1 MSEDVRPRHTFYTIY
16 GKRLLDVA
24 LAGMLLLAIAPLL
37 LAVALAVRLRLGSP
51 VLYRQARI
59 GRSEAEFGLLKF
71 RSMTDARD
79 AQGRLLHDSERLVP
93 FGLFLRRWSLDEWPQ
108 IFNVLK
114 GDVSLVGP
122 RPLIRRYLP
131 RYTERQR
138 QRHLVRPG
146 MTGLAQVSGRS
157 AISWEKRFELDIFY
171 VENCSLFLDLKI
183 LFLTFR
189 RLWEPDDIGAQ
200 GGGAAA
206 EFWGS
211 AGRPEEAP
219 MAYPVD
225 DKGH

>member
-1 MSEDVRPRHTFYTIY
+1 MNDEVRPRESFYTRH
-16 GKRLLDVA
+16 GKRFLDLVLGLTI
-24 LAGMLLLAIAPLL
+24 LATAAPLML
-37 LAVALAVRLRLGSP
+37 VVGVLVRQRLGSP
-51 VLYRQARI
+51 VLYRQRRI
-59 GRSEAEFGLLKF
+59 GQDETEFDLLKF

-79 AQGRLLHDSERLVP
+79 AEGRLLHDSERLVP
-93 FGLFLRRWSLDEWPQ
+93 FGLFLRRWSLDELPQ
-108 IFNVLK
+108 ILNVIR

-131 RYTERQR
+131 RYTPRQR

-157 AISWEKRFELDIFY
+157 SLSWEKRFELDIHY
-171 VENCSLFLDLKI
+171 VENCSLALDLKI

-189 RLWEPDDIGAQ
+189 RLWEPDDVGAQ
-200 GGGAAA
+200 GGGAAP

-211 AGRPEEAP
+211 SGPPESAP
-219 MAYPVD
+219 IAFPVD